1 MLRNCLVVRLV
12 VLWCF
17 SITSQ
22 IAEATDLIIVGE
34 ARAIDD
40 GKLLYTELHTF
51 DDASQHRV
59 EYFDPD
65 CNKFTVK
72 ELSFGRSDIAPAF
85 EQFNTLTGELIK
97 LENSP
102 SGKLILSY
110 KKNAD
115 ASIEE
120 SGFDVTENLVVDA
133 GFDNFIKNNWS
144 SLQAKEIVKF
154 IYLMPTR
161 GKTIELELAS
171 TGCNESRMCMEI
183 RPENS
188 WLRMFAS
195 PIYLEYDASARQLKK
210 FTGKGNITD
219 KNGNYLSVEISY
231 QYSGSSS
238 RHDINENE
246 KNENHLKEGCTI

>member
-1 MLRNCLVVRLV
+1 MLRNRLVVRLA
-12 VLWCF
+12 VLWCLF
-17 SITSQ
+17 PASL
-22 IAEATDLIIVGE
+22 IAEATDRKIVGK
-34 ARAIDD
+34 ARAIDND
-40 GKLLYTELHTF
+40 KLLYTELHTF
-51 DDASQHRV
+51 GDASKHRV

-72 ELSFGRSDIAPAF
+72 ELSFRRSDIAPAF

-102 SGKLILSY
+102 SGKLILRY

-115 ASIEE
+115 ALIEE

-171 TGCNESRMCMEI
+171 TGCDESRLCLEI
-183 RPENS
+183 RPENN

-195 PIYLEYDASARQLKK
+195 PIYLEYDAPARQLIK
-210 FTGKGNITD
+210 FAGKGNITD

-231 QYSGSSS
+231 QYSDSSS
-238 RHDINENE
+238 VHEINESYE
-246 KNENHLKEGCTI
+246 NENHLKEGCTL